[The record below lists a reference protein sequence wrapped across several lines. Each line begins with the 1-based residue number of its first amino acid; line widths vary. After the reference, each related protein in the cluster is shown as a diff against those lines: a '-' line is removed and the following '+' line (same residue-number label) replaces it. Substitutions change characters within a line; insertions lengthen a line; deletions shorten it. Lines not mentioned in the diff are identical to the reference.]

1 MRGGAVLAVQSLYML
16 IFRIVHIGSGVLWVG
31 MSFFFT
37 VFLGPAAE
45 QLGPAAF
52 PVMKRLV
59 EVQKVPRAIESI
71 GGFTVLGGLFLYW
84 HDWHAYGG
92 LGNFVGS
99 AFGLSLTVGAVAAIA
114 AFLVGKFG
122 IGDTVEKLVAVGNK
136 VVAGGGPPP
145 PELMAETQ
153 RLGARIKMFSQIDL
167 ALLLIAVLGMATARY
182 W

>member
-1 MRGGAVLAVQSLYML
+1 VLEVQSIYML
-16 IFRIVHIGSGVLWVG
+16 IFRIIHIGSGVLWVG
-31 MSFFFT
+31 MAFFFT
-37 VFLGPAAE
+37 VFLGPTAAE
-45 QLGPAAF
+45 LGPAAF

-59 EVQKVPRAIESI
+59 EVQKVPRAIEFI

-84 HDWHAYGG
+84 HDWHAYGS

-99 AFGLSLTVGAVAAIA
+99 AFGLSLTVGAISAIG

-122 IGDTVEKLVAVGNK
+122 IGDTVVKLVEVGNK

-153 RLGARIKMFSQIDL
+153 QLGARIKMFSQIDL
-167 ALLLIAVLGMATARY
+167 VLLLIAVVGMATARV